1 MQQCLAQNEAMNMLL
16 VPFGMAC
23 RLPWCDLVT
32 IRTGSKTVAPI
43 VERAAFALELREAP
57 THAHV
62 SSSDRGASKGLSFF
76 TKPGRKVLHTSP
88 A

>member
-1 MQQCLAQNEAMNMLL
+1 
-16 VPFGMAC
+16 MAY
-23 RLPWCDLVT
+23 RLPQCDLIT

-43 VERAAFALELREAP
+43 AERAAFALELKEAP
-57 THAHV
+57 THAQV
-62 SSSDRGASKGLSFF
+62 SSSDRGANKGLSFF